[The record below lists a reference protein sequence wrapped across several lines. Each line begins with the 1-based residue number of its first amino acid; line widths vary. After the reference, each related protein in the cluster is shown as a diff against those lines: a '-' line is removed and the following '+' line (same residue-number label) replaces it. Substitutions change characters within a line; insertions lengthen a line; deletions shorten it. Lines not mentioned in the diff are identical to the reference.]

1 MATADELLSILDN
14 DKILVIDKDL
24 RTITIPASVKSLGV
38 QSDDDVLRLRFKMP
52 RMYDDIDLS
61 TFSIRINYMNAA
73 GVGDVYIVDDATF
86 DESTITFT
94 WLIGRTA
101 AAAQGSVR
109 FIVCMKLLK
118 NSSSSEKVE
127 VVKEYNTTVASLP
140 ILEGL
145 ETSEAVVQQNPD
157 VLEYILTNL
166 DKNTVSDD
174 HINELIDIKLGLVEN
189 AYY

>member
-118 NSSSSEKVE
+118 NIGNEKVE

-166 DKNTVSDD
+166 NSTTVSDD

-189 AYY
+189 TYY

>member
-118 NSSSSEKVE
+118 KSSEKVE

-157 VLEYILTNL
+157 VLEYILANL
-166 DKNTVSDD
+166 NSTTVSDD

>member
-94 WLIGRTA
+94 WLIGRTVA
-101 AAAQGSVR
+101 ASQGSVR

-118 NSSSSEKVE
+118 NSSSEKVE

>member
-1 MATADELLSILDN
+1 
-14 DKILVIDKDL
+14 
-24 RTITIPASVKSLGV
+24 
-38 QSDDDVLRLRFKMP
+38 
-52 RMYDDIDLS
+52 MYEI
-61 TFSIRINYMNAA
+61 
-73 GVGDVYIVDDATF
+73 
-86 DESTITFT
+86 
-94 WLIGRTA
+94 
-101 AAAQGSVR
+101 
-109 FIVCMKLLK
+109 
-118 NSSSSEKVE
+118 KVE